1 MSKQNNFEQFLHL
14 NIVCDSCDKE
24 IRGRRYKCLICPDFD
39 LCQSCE
45 QKNEHFEHAMMR
57 LVKPDT
63 LRPHYLCKTPPTQI
77 EKMAQVFNKAC
88 SSFVS
93 GFQSPSTTPTGTTS
107 RRQSTPV
114 TIKFEAEVKGLTQD
128 EKWFILEALDSLL
141 PQQHD
146 E

>member
-1 MSKQNNFEQFLHL
+1 
-14 NIVCDSCDKE
+14 
-24 IRGRRYKCLICPDFD
+24 
-39 LCQSCE
+39 
-45 QKNEHFEHAMMR
+45 
-57 LVKPDT
+57 
-63 LRPHYLCKTPPTQI
+63 
-77 EKMAQVFNKAC
+77 MAQVFNKAC

-93 GFQSPSTTPTGTTS
+93 GFQSPSTTPTVTTS

-128 EKWFILEALDSLL
+128 EKWFILEALDNLL